1 MTRNLKYI
9 KYKSGVSSNK
19 KDIIGILN
27 EDCWEDLEHYVR
39 EHELDWDEA
48 IDVITKEYTI
58 EKEKIGDYL
67 KEDAVRIRIK
77 GQNEDSG
84 LVPSIKVGGKV
95 NAAN

>member
-1 MTRNLKYI
+1 MLYTVLNVGNKE
-9 KYKSGVSSNK
+9 YK
-19 KDIIGILN
+19 
-27 EDCWEDLEHYVR
+27 
-39 EHELDWDEA
+39 EA
-48 IDVITKEYTI
+48 VITKEYTI